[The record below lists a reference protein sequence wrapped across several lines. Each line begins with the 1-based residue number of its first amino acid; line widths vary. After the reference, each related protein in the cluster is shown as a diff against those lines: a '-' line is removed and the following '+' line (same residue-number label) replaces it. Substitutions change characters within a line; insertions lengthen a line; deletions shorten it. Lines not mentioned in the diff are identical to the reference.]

1 MNTPG
6 TTTVIDFTP
15 TQKTTS
21 GGARIIK
28 RAFDLAALI
37 SSAIF
42 WLPLCLIIAALIW
55 LEDRKNPL
63 FLQERIGKEGKVF
76 KTWKFRTMV
85 PNADEVLAQKLEED
99 PALREEWEMFY
110 KLRNDPRITKMGHFL
125 RRTSLDEIP
134 QLVNVFKGEMSLVGP
149 RPLPR
154 YHYEVLPAHVRALRE
169 QVQPGLTGLWQ
180 VSGRSDA
187 GTEGMEISDPAY
199 VKNWSLGLDFKI
211 LIKTVSVVVKGTGA
225 Y

>member
-6 TTTVIDFTP
+6 TTTIIDFAPNHNNTAGV
-15 TQKTTS
+15 S
-21 GGARIIK
+21 RYLK
-28 RAFDLAALI
+28 RVFDLAATIISALI
-37 SSAIF
+37 
-42 WLPLCLIIAALIW
+42 WLPVCLIIGLLIW
-55 LEDRKNPL
+55 LEDRQNPL
-63 FLQERIGKEGKVF
+63 FLQERVGKEGKIF

-85 PNADEVLAQKLEED
+85 PKADEVLAKKLEAD

-110 KLRNDPRITKMGHFL
+110 KLRNDPRITRIGHFL
-125 RRTSLDEIP
+125 RRTSLDELP
-134 QLVNVFKGEMSLVGP
+134 QLVNVLKGEMSLVGP

-154 YHYEVLPAHVRALRE
+154 YHYEVLPAHVRAMRE

-187 GTEGMEISDPAY
+187 GTEGMEIWDPAY
-199 VKNWSLGLDFKI
+199 VKEWSLGLDFKI
-211 LIKTVSVVVKGTGA
+211 LLKTISVVLKGTGA